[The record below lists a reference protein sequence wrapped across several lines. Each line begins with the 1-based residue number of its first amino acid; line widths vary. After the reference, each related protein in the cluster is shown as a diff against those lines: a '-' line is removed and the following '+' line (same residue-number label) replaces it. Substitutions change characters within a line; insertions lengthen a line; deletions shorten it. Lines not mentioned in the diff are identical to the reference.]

1 MGLDLKKMREQQARI
16 HSAAGGGDDK
26 KFLYAEKLKAEEY
39 VKPMPDVVGSL
50 NGSYFIEQV
59 VWWINGK
66 MYLSNA
72 TFNQDCVIQEEYEKA
87 KKLAERD
94 EDIAELLTKRNE
106 KKAPLIQRQTRFLVP
121 VLHLAM
127 DFDGEVVEKVHIQD
141 GIVKVFVMK
150 PKLMDDFHRVITSKQ
165 VNKKGGWGAMD
176 KEHGSIIQVGRE
188 GQGLDTT
195 YYAGFFEKV
204 EDDDVYEE
212 LTKDKYYT
220 TEAIPD
226 IWKMTKSMQKSDEY
240 LRSVIRNYFYGEEI
254 IEDDS
259 KDRDEGSKTSK
270 KKSRVEEDEDE
281 DYDRPTKHK
290 KVIEEDEDEE
300 PTPPKKKRKPVDEE
314 DEEEE
319 YTPKKKATKKVVEE
333 EEDEEDDEPAPPKKK
348 PTKTRSVV
356 DDIEDELNSLDD

>member
-66 MYLSNA
+66 MYLSNS
-72 TFNQDCVIQEEYEKA
+72 TFNQDCVIQEEYDKA
-87 KKLAERD
+87 KKLSERD
-94 EDIAELLTKRNE
+94 EDIAELLSKRND

-121 VLHLAM
+121 VLHLGM
-127 DFDGEVVEKVHIQD
+127 DFDGEVVNKVHIQD

-176 KEHGSIIQVGRE
+176 KDHGSIIQVGRE

-212 LTKDKYYT
+212 LTKDSYYT
-220 TEAIPD
+220 ADAIPD
-226 IWKMTKSMQKSDEY
+226 IWKITKSMQKSDDY

-259 KDRDEGSKTSK
+259 KSKVDDKPAK
-270 KKSRVEEDEDE
+270 KKFRGDEEDE
-281 DYDRPTKHK
+281 DYDRPA
-290 KVIEEDEDEE
+290 
-300 PTPPKKKRKPVDEE
+300 KRKRVVEE
-314 DEEEE
+314 DEER
-319 YTPKKKATKKVVEE
+319 PKKKTKV
-333 EEDEEDDEPAPPKKK
+333 
-348 PTKTRSVV
+348 RSVI